1 MNSTANVLLVLG
13 LPEPIAAAYQTRL
26 QAQVP
31 QAKIDRVD
39 HYSKVDPLIA
49 QADALITFP
58 AMIRDET
65 LRKAPRLRWAQA
77 LTTGVDGLIDLPS
90 LRPEVIVTNVRG
102 IHGAPVSES
111 ALLSMLALARQLP
124 RSIRAQDKH
133 HWDAWPSSLLDG
145 KTVGIL
151 GVGAIAEALAPRCKA
166 MGLRVIGIS
175 STTDRTPAGFDEMR
189 PRDRLAEAVA
199 DLDFFVLLTPL
210 TPQTRHIVD
219 ARILAAMKP
228 TSFLVNVARG
238 GIVKDDDLLAAL
250 RDGRIAGASLD
261 AFEQE
266 PLPPDHPLWSSPNV
280 IITAHIAGFN
290 DEYIDR
296 AMPILVHN
304 LENFIAGR
312 TDDMLHRVKR

>member
-1 MNSTANVLLVLG
+1 MNPTTNVLLVLG
-13 LPEPIAAAYQTRL
+13 LPEPIAATYHDRL
-26 QAQVP
+26 RAQFPHV
-31 QAKIDRVD
+31 KIDRVD

-49 QADALITFP
+49 DAEVLITFP

-65 LRKAPRLRWAQA
+65 LIKAPRLKWAQA

-90 LRPEVIVTNVRG
+90 LRPDVIVTNVRG

-111 ALLSMLALARQLP
+111 ALLSMLALARQMP
-124 RSIRAQDKH
+124 RSIRAQDRH
-133 HWDAWPSSLLDG
+133 QWDVWPSSLLDG

-175 STTDRTPAGFDEMR
+175 TTTERKPAAFDEMR

-219 ARILAAMKP
+219 ARIFNAMKP
-228 TSFLVNVARG
+228 TSYLVNVARG
-238 GIVKDDDLLAAL
+238 GIVKEDDLLAAL
-250 RDGRIAGASLD
+250 QEGRIAGASLD

-266 PLPPDHPLWSSPNV
+266 PLPPDHPLWTAPNV
-280 IITAHIAGFN
+280 IVTAHIAGFN
-290 DEYIDR
+290 DEYADR
-296 AMPILVHN
+296 AIPILVHN
-304 LENFIAGR
+304 LKCFIEGR
-312 TDDMLHRVKR
+312 TQEMLHRVKR